1 MSLKIFIYIFVVIN
15 AKNCQ
20 DFEIFNG
27 MDYGYHQTQT
37 TIKNTRVS
45 RTSRAQ
51 VIVFYFYILY

>member
-1 MSLKIFIYIFVVIN
+1 MTSKFLIYLFAVSD

-27 MDYGYHQTQT
+27 MDYGYYQTQT
-37 TIKNTRVS
+37 TIKNIRVS

-51 VIVFYFYILY
+51 VIYLIYILY